1 MVKKGHSQV
10 LVILSFTDRLLYD
23 SELANI
29 INKITTP
36 HLPEMLQDC
45 KKVGDNKYSLDHVVL
60 FLCIPIIIKET
71 IFILSIFFT
80 IHSVHWKDVWVDEME
95 RCMSKN
101 EYSSEKTL
109 TSTQ

>member
-23 SELANI
+23 SKLANI

-45 KKVGDNKYSLDHVVL
+45 KKVGDNKYSLDLLSH
-60 FLCIPIIIKET
+60 CI
-71 IFILSIFFT
+71 IFVYT
-80 IHSVHWKDVWVDEME
+80 D
-95 RCMSKN
+95 N
-101 EYSSEKTL
+101 Y
-109 TSTQ
+109 